1 MNVVV
6 GLSSLELVGQV
17 RYKAQRVLTDR
28 DERIERLKKLD
39 HGDVDVLS
47 DDSVNKKGAKAMKYD
62 EKLIEDAVLALLA
75 AFSSE
80 HGNTWKGFDF
90 GVMNRLHE
98 HGFIENPVGKQK
110 SVWLTAEGLERGREI
125 ADQLFTV
132 KKLAQNEGLSD

>member
-1 MNVVV
+1 MVA
-6 GLSSLELVGQV
+6 GSSSLELVGQI
-17 RYKAQRVLTDR
+17 RYKGQRTLTDS
-28 DERIERLKKLD
+28 DGRIECLKKLD
-39 HGDVDVLS
+39 HTSVGVLFE
-47 DDSVNKKGAKAMKYD
+47 DLANMRGAKAVKYD

-75 AFSSE
+75 AFSSD

-110 SVWLTAEGLERGREI
+110 SVWLTAEGMERGREI

-132 KKLAQNEGLSD
+132 RKLAGNENLPDE